1 MPVDQFPWKSTIF
14 ASGRPCRTFRCHF
27 MKRICNIC
35 LCLAVACLA
44 AACVRTV
51 DPGLYSVKDGF
62 VRVYLDSLGNT
73 KALMYRD
80 TSSVWADTV
89 SVDLKAEKLALK
101 PYEAPEFHLFPVREL
116 YRDPV
121 YKVGE
126 TQDVVYGRVVQ
137 NLDKDRRM
145 DLKMDLYVPHD
156 GSSVARPLMV
166 MFHGGAFRGGN
177 KRDSSLVEWCRY
189 FASLGYVAA
198 SVDYRHGY
206 RCRQK
211 DTDEAMFRAL
221 KDANAA
227 VRFLL
232 NRDSLLIHTDRIFAA
247 GVDAGGITAL
257 NMAYMREEN
266 LPEIVTEEKDTT
278 IVTHQSLLRGFEIR
292 AVANLWGAVP
302 DTAILTN
309 AKIPVISFQSEED
322 SMVPFKAG
330 HPFDYLEVEEDEP
343 EDGWEVFRSIL
354 ESIVSIFV
362 PDNDDEE
369 VHVFREMYGS
379 GVIHRVLR
387 RLGTSSELY
396 AYPGMRHDLFL
407 RDDDGTVDFPL
418 YDEIKE
424 QTASFFASKMVVAP
438 VSLRQDSEDPQ
449 LFIID
454 NSEVETCLWHVEGG
468 VLVGKGSDAARVL
481 LFPDAPE
488 HSVSVSGVYAS
499 GLTFFEKV
507 EVSRE
512 QD

>member
-1 MPVDQFPWKSTIF
+1 MNALKNRYPISW
-14 ASGRPCRTFRCHF
+14 
-27 MKRICNIC
+27 
-35 LCLAVACLA
+35 LLAVLLLSACNRS
-44 AACVRTV
+44 VE
-51 DPGLYSVKDGF
+51 PGLYKTADGF

-80 TSSVWADTV
+80 TSSVWADTA
-89 SVDLKAEKLALK
+89 SIDLKAEKLALK

-116 YRDPV
+116 YRDPI

-362 PDNDDEE
+362 PDNDEE
-369 VHVFREMYGS
+369 EIHVFREMYGS